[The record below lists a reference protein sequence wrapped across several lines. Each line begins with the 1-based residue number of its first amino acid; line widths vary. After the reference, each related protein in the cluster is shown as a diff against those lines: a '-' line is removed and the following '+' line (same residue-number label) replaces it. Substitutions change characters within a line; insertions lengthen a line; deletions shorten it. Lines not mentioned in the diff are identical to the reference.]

1 MSSSCAVL
9 EETNFSFAEADIK
22 AISPHK
28 TKKYQS
34 DKFDIKSGSQVER
47 NKEPVT
53 NINEFQGKT
62 KTSKLAMS
70 QATENTLAGN
80 KHINKA
86 QAALVPPPGNEK
98 ISHDERLQK
107 IQQSNDNFERKKY
120 MKAQSAGM
128 DAKNKTA
135 EVRKKTTT
143 NRKSVSSGQVNE
155 QNRKQSQNGLRD
167 ETRSRNT
174 KPTNCKETMEGNIK
188 KQNVQPSGDTKSTKK
203 TTVAKNS
210 NEWENK
216 NNNLL
221 AQISKE
227 MLTKG
232 NAQKTMINDIAE
244 IKRNQKK
251 NYEEE
256 IIRLQY
262 KMAKLQAKISQMQ
275 AKVIRLQNGTA

>member
-86 QAALVPPPGNEK
+86 HAALVPPPGNEK

-135 EVRKKTTT
+135 EVRKKTAT

-167 ETRSRNT
+167 ETKSRNT
-174 KPTNCKETMEGNIK
+174 KPTNCRETMEGNIK

-210 NEWENK
+210 NGWENK

-227 MLTKG
+227 MSTKG

-251 NYEEE
+251 SYEEE

>member
-86 QAALVPPPGNEK
+86 HAALVPPPGNEK

-135 EVRKKTTT
+135 EVRKKTAT

-167 ETRSRNT
+167 ETESRNT
-174 KPTNCKETMEGNIK
+174 KPTNCRETMEGSIK

-227 MLTKG
+227 MSTKG

>member
-86 QAALVPPPGNEK
+86 HAALVPPPGNEK

-227 MLTKG
+227 MSTKG

>member
-86 QAALVPPPGNEK
+86 HAALVPPPGNEK

-135 EVRKKTTT
+135 EVRKKTAT

-167 ETRSRNT
+167 ETESRNT
-174 KPTNCKETMEGNIK
+174 KPTNCRETMEGNIK

-227 MLTKG
+227 MSTKG

>member
-86 QAALVPPPGNEK
+86 HAALVPPPGNEK

-167 ETRSRNT
+167 ETKSRNT

-227 MLTKG
+227 MSTKG

>member
-86 QAALVPPPGNEK
+86 HAALVPPPGNEK

-135 EVRKKTTT
+135 EVRKKTAT

-167 ETRSRNT
+167 ETKSRNT
-174 KPTNCKETMEGNIK
+174 KPTNCRETMEGNIK

-221 AQISKE
+221 AQISK
-227 MLTKG
+227 
-232 NAQKTMINDIAE
+232 
-244 IKRNQKK
+244 
-251 NYEEE
+251 
-256 IIRLQY
+256 
-262 KMAKLQAKISQMQ
+262 
-275 AKVIRLQNGTA
+275 

>member
-86 QAALVPPPGNEK
+86 HAALVPPPGNEK

-135 EVRKKTTT
+135 EVRKKTAT

-167 ETRSRNT
+167 ETKSRNT

-227 MLTKG
+227 MSTKG

>member
-86 QAALVPPPGNEK
+86 HAALVPPPGNEK

-135 EVRKKTTT
+135 EVRKKTAT

-167 ETRSRNT
+167 ETKSRNT
-174 KPTNCKETMEGNIK
+174 KPTNCRETMEGNIK

-227 MLTKG
+227 MSTKG
-232 NAQKTMINDIAE
+232 NGQKTMINDIAE